1 MKLGISYVQN
11 KQTSHQVLIWVWVKI
26 QNDLPKQIYDL
37 QLIYYEKLP
46 ILRVHWYLMFDP
58 YPFVF
63 EHKKDDTHEITEPQE
78 AA

>member
-1 MKLGISYVQN
+1 MIYQN
-11 KQTSHQVLIWVWVKI
+11 K
-26 QNDLPKQIYDL
+26 YM
-37 QLIYYEKLP
+37 IYYENLP

-63 EHKKDDTHEITEPQE
+63 EHKKDDTLEITEPQE